1 MSGEMVPPQ
10 YSPSDTTS
18 ARSPLAVVQS
28 ALVEERGHST
38 RALSYLAQARLGE
51 MDTCHIRVCKEPI
64 GLTQPLS
71 IGRAR
76 YRHRRAEPEESGTE
90 WDIKALIVYYF
101 L

>member
-1 MSGEMVPPQ
+1 MACLFHTSGKMVPPQ

-51 MDTCHIRVCKEPI
+51 MVIDN
-64 GLTQPLS
+64 LLS
-71 IGRAR
+71 N
-76 YRHRRAEPEESGTE
+76 ESLSL
-90 WDIKALIVYYF
+90 ALLCRF
-101 L
+101 KGQLKK